1 MENLDFFILTT
12 IVSLS
17 FFGFGYTLYKA
28 QKDAREK

>member
-1 MENLDFFILTT
+1 MENLDLFILTA

-28 QKDAREK
+28 QKDPRDK